1 MVVKPQIINNVCKT
15 SHPTGCAKEVENQIN
30 YVKSQ
35 PKIKS
40 NIKNALV
47 LGASGGY
54 GLASRI
60 VLAYAMGADTMGVS
74 FERAASEDRTGTPG
88 WYNNKA
94 FSEYAKRDGL
104 KEKTIIGDAFLRESK
119 ANIIKEAK
127 EFFGGKI
134 DCLIYSL
141 ATGIRKDENDGI
153 TYRSTL
159 KPIGKDYD
167 GFGADF
173 MKEELINVKMPA
185 ASDEDIKST
194 VKVMGGEDWKEWI
207 DMLIKEDMLSEN
219 AITLAY
225 SYIGPEMTKAIYR
238 DGTIGK
244 AKDNLEETALQMD
257 KMMQEKIKGHAY
269 VSVAKAVV
277 TRASAVIP
285 AMPLYISILF
295 KVMKDKGIHEG
306 CIEQMYRQF
315 AEKIYSGKG
324 FILDEENRLRLDDWE
339 MREDVQKE
347 VAAAWNKVKDNASLK
362 ENADLAQ
369 FRDEYLHLHGFGLEG
384 IDYDADVQI

>member
-1 MVVKPQIINNVCKT
+1 MVVKPQIMNNVCKT
-15 SHPTGCAKEVENQIN
+15 SHPAGCTKDVENQIN

-35 PKIKS
+35 PKIKA
-40 NIKNALV
+40 NIKNALI
-47 LGASGGY
+47 LGSSGGY

-60 VLAYAMGADTMGVS
+60 VLAYGIGADTMGVS
-74 FERAASEDRTGTPG
+74 FERAASEERTATPG

-94 FSEYAKRDGL
+94 FSEYAKKDGI
-104 KEKTIIGDAFLRESK
+104 KEKTIVGDAFLKSSK
-119 ANIIKEAK
+119 ENIIKEAR

-141 ATGIRKDENDGI
+141 ATGMRKDEKDGI
-153 TYRSTL
+153 TYHSTL

-185 ASDEDIKST
+185 ANDDEIKAT
-194 VKVMGGEDWKEWI
+194 IKVMGGEDWKDWI

-219 AITLAY
+219 AFTLAY
-225 SYIGPEMTKAIYR
+225 SYIGPEMTKVIYR
-238 DGTIGK
+238 EGTIGK
-244 AKDNLEETALQMD
+244 AKDHLEETALSID
-257 KMMQEKIKGHAY
+257 KMMQEKLNGHAY

-324 FILDEENRLRLDDWE
+324 FILDEKNRLRLDDWE

-347 VAAAWNKVKDNASLK
+347 VAAAWDKVKDNDSLK
-362 ENADLAQ
+362 ANADLAQ
-369 FRDEYLHLHGFGLEG
+369 FRDEYLHLHGFGFDA
-384 IDYDADVQI
+384 IDYDADVEI